1 MLIGKVSGIRRYP
14 VKSMGGEAL
23 AFTTITRHG
32 LRGDRAYA
40 LFDPAEN
47 RVASAKLFDRFPG
60 LLEFSAQYI
69 QGEWPASGLPPVE
82 VRFPHGVV
90 VRTDAKEFLE
100 TLGAWFGKPTAI
112 SAVTD
117 DRLVRPQAGK
127 YAMTDTYFDYAPLHL
142 LTDVAMASLARS
154 SPGSLVALERFR
166 PNLLIDG
173 IASSDYPENDWT
185 GREVR
190 IGAQVV
196 LNVTDPCPRCALPTL
211 AQHHLPKDAGLLKHI
226 ALNNTI
232 HTPVL
237 QSEQPCLGAYAFVVR
252 GGTVAVGDE
261 VRLA

>member
-1 MLIGKVSGIRRYP
+1 
-14 VKSMGGEAL
+14 MGGEAL
-23 AFTTITRHG
+23 AATTITRHG

-40 LFDPAEN
+40 LFDPTEN

-166 PNLLIDG
+166 PNLLIEG
-173 IASSDYPENDWT
+173 IGVPFT
-185 GREVR
+185 TVR
-190 IGAQVV
+190 IEATPSMTQSFMPLTTEPVAGDGSF
-196 LNVTDPCPRCALPTL
+196 TFRDTS
-211 AQHHLPKDAGLLKHI
+211 HLGMRFYQAKYP
-226 ALNNTI
+226 
-232 HTPVL
+232 
-237 QSEQPCLGAYAFVVR
+237 
-252 GGTVAVGDE
+252 
-261 VRLA
+261 